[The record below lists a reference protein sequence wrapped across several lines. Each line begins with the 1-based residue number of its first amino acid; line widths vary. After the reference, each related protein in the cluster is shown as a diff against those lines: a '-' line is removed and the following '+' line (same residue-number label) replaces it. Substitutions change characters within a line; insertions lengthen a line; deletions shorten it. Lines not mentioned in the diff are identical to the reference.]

1 MYYSPSYASSINY
14 ELSFQK
20 PLDPSSMFKNQYKY
34 NDKIINGQ
42 IYNDSLFKPD
52 KRILTKIDER
62 TLHNKKITK
71 SELEYL
77 SSLEFSCLLDMFSK
91 KSINIP
97 TSFNISLSSI
107 SFNTLANR
115 NLMTCLLFLSWINPN
130 FSYIITQVNIE
141 SKAFEVRL
149 FIQGQPKSITLDSQ
163 LPVYN
168 DKNKVKQPGFIITT
182 EVNYWILLIEKAI
195 AKVSKG
201 YGNSFKLLSSEI
213 FPLITD
219 IPLIE
224 IIHNENNT
232 SKLWNLFLKAAR
244 RDWILFTEIKSSNGF
259 NSKLEDEEFLSV
271 FIIKAF
277 EINKNKYLELSV
289 PFIKENSQLRQ
300 IIQSNFFCEEYNNE
314 LYFPNNKKKSKM
326 VMFINF
332 DFFFKFF
339 THTYFLKQEK
349 DFIYTYNRYTTI
361 PSHTHV
367 VKMKLSDYSKI
378 TLVMQLE
385 QEIYSISGSS
395 NSLSLNKNRESKESK
410 EENIKES
417 KHIKEIKDTPLG
429 KIFVAKVNY
438 DTNNLLTYI
447 NSSFIKL
454 TKHILEMDLQEGD
467 YYIFYK
473 IYSEEEE
480 NIVISTYSE
489 IKPVFLIEE
498 TRNTNFIKNFY
509 MYSRSL
515 FNSFLE
521 KMNVR
526 NFIENN
532 QQLVITTSFIEMN
545 FGFKVIKLENLTED
559 EILHTN
565 ITYKELTLISH
576 KEKFSDNTRENT
588 RFNSKLLI
596 KSNSITDSKEFFI
609 TIYPKST
616 EVIVFEYQSMNENIL
631 FNIKFSIE
639 KIKVECAK
647 AINDNKLG
655 LMKTYLKPNLYYFE
669 VKFKKSKYLYIVN
682 DSELNYSIIIFFSN
696 LKNVRIIK
704 PNVTNGNKL
713 NDDNLIGHSSIIEL
727 DLTIYSKKKDYIL
740 MKANEFENEIT
751 YCADFEIRTI

>member
-1 MYYSPSYASSINY
+1 
-14 ELSFQK
+14 
-20 PLDPSSMFKNQYKY
+20 
-34 NDKIINGQ
+34 
-42 IYNDSLFKPD
+42 
-52 KRILTKIDER
+52 
-62 TLHNKKITK
+62 
-71 SELEYL
+71 
-77 SSLEFSCLLDMFSK
+77 
-91 KSINIP
+91 
-97 TSFNISLSSI
+97 
-107 SFNTLANR
+107 
-115 NLMTCLLFLSWINPN
+115 
-130 FSYIITQVNIE
+130 
-141 SKAFEVRL
+141 
-149 FIQGQPKSITLDSQ
+149 
-163 LPVYN
+163 
-168 DKNKVKQPGFIITT
+168 
-182 EVNYWILLIEKAI
+182 
-195 AKVSKG
+195 
-201 YGNSFKLLSSEI
+201 
-213 FPLITD
+213 
-219 IPLIE
+219 
-224 IIHNENNT
+224 
-232 SKLWNLFLKAAR
+232 
-244 RDWILFTEIKSSNGF
+244 
-259 NSKLEDEEFLSV
+259 
-271 FIIKAF
+271 
-277 EINKNKYLELSV
+277 
-289 PFIKENSQLRQ
+289 
-300 IIQSNFFCEEYNNE
+300 
-314 LYFPNNKKKSKM
+314 
-326 VMFINF
+326 
-332 DFFFKFF
+332 
-339 THTYFLKQEK
+339 
-349 DFIYTYNRYTTI
+349 
-361 PSHTHV
+361 
-367 VKMKLSDYSKI
+367 
-378 TLVMQLE
+378 
-385 QEIYSISGSS
+385 
-395 NSLSLNKNRESKESK
+395 
-410 EENIKES
+410 
-417 KHIKEIKDTPLG
+417 
-429 KIFVAKVNY
+429 
-438 DTNNLLTYI
+438 
-447 NSSFIKL
+447 
-454 TKHILEMDLQEGD
+454 MDLQEGD